1 MNLKPLMLAAFFAA
15 ALPAAQAADVKMV
28 DGIAAVANNDVITY
42 RDLNQAVARARQSLP
57 KGSNVSDAELRRQVL
72 GQLINQ
78 SLVVQAG
85 QRNNVGATDAE
96 IDEALAHNAQSNKT
110 TVAALYAQAAKQG
123 ISRNALRRNIA
134 QSIISQKVQ
143 QQAVM
148 QHARVSDE
156 EVDAFINRAAQQGVT
171 LPEGAPVRQY
181 RARHI
186 LLRADSDN
194 AAAAAESSIRK
205 IYSQARSGTD
215 FATLAREYSQDGSA
229 AAGGDLGWFADGQ
242 MVPQFEDAVHRLRP
256 GQVSAPV
263 RSQFGWHVIKLE
275 EVRDAGTPEERQ
287 RNAVRLY
294 LAEQKAQHH
303 RVEHQAEMAGNDT
316 YEEYPRHAQRNAGH
330 LDFSQCRSHGYHK
343 GQQQNRMSYPRSEDE
358 LPEPLHKL
366 SLSLR
371 GRAVSRLNGFLIA

>member
-42 RDLNQAVARARQSLP
+42 RDLNQAVARARQNLP

-143 QQAVM
+143 
-148 QHARVSDE
+148 
-156 EVDAFINRAAQQGVT
+156 
-171 LPEGAPVRQY
+171 
-181 RARHI
+181 
-186 LLRADSDN
+186 
-194 AAAAAESSIRK
+194 
-205 IYSQARSGTD
+205 
-215 FATLAREYSQDGSA
+215 
-229 AAGGDLGWFADGQ
+229 
-242 MVPQFEDAVHRLRP
+242 
-256 GQVSAPV
+256 
-263 RSQFGWHVIKLE
+263 
-275 EVRDAGTPEERQ
+275 
-287 RNAVRLY
+287 
-294 LAEQKAQHH
+294 
-303 RVEHQAEMAGNDT
+303 
-316 YEEYPRHAQRNAGH
+316 
-330 LDFSQCRSHGYHK
+330 
-343 GQQQNRMSYPRSEDE
+343 
-358 LPEPLHKL
+358 
-366 SLSLR
+366 
-371 GRAVSRLNGFLIA
+371 

>member
-96 IDEALAHNAQSNKT
+96 IDEALAHTAQRNKT

-287 RNAVRLY
+287 RNAVRQY
-294 LAEQKAQHH
+294 LAEQKAQ
-303 RVEHQAEMAGNDT
+303 QASTDLL
-316 YEEYPRHAQRNAGH
+316 RQ
-330 LDFSQCRSHGYHK
+330 
-343 GQQQNRMSYPRSEDE
+343 
-358 LPEPLHKL
+358 LHE
-366 SLSLR
+366 SAFIDIRTPS
-371 GRAVSRLNGFLIA
+371 